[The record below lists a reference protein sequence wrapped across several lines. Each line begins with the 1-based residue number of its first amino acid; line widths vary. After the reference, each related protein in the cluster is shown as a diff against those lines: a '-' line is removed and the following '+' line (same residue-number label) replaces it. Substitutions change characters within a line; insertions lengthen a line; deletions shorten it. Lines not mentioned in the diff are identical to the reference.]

1 MNKFSNKS
9 IEELGFYVYS
19 LVDPRDGKIFYIGK
33 GCGNRVFQHCEAAL
47 QGDEVSLKLNLIRE
61 IISLGLQVEH
71 YILVINFLKRKL
83 FR

>member
-33 GCGNRVFQHCEAAL
+33 GCGNRVSSIVRQPYK
-47 QGDEVSLKLNLIRE
+47 GMK
-61 IISLGLQVEH
+61 
-71 YILVINFLKRKL
+71 YP
-83 FR
+83 

>member
-33 GCGNRVFQHCEAAL
+33 DVEIVFSSIVRQPY
-47 QGDEVSLKLNLIRE
+47 RE
-61 IISLGLQVEH
+61 MK
-71 YILVINFLKRKL
+71 YP
-83 FR
+83 